1 MGQGAGVTG
10 DTTSTEATVSASAQ
24 RVGGPDV
31 EAIIARHTA
40 RRAVVVGPVLIALF
54 GLLRGVDG
62 AVAAAIGVAIV
73 AGNFLLGGALLSVA
87 ARISLG
93 LYHAAAL
100 LGFLLRLGL
109 IAATMLAVAAAVD
122 VDRPAL
128 GITVV
133 VSYLAL
139 LSWEA
144 YAVAKG
150 SERELEWI

>member
-1 MGQGAGVTG
+1 MTT
-10 DTTSTEATVSASAQ
+10 DTAAQ
-24 RVGGPDV
+24 RPMGPDV
-31 EAIIARHTA
+31 EAILARHTV
-40 RRAVVVGPVLIALF
+40 RRAVVVGPVLVAVF
-54 GLLRGVDG
+54 GVLRGLDG
-62 AVAAAIGVAIV
+62 AVAAAIGIAIV
-73 AGNFLLGGALLSVA
+73 AGNFLLGGVLMSVA

-109 IAATMLAVAAAVD
+109 IAGTMLGVAAVVD

-133 VSYLAL
+133 VSYLVL

-144 YAVAKG
+144 VAVAKG
-150 SERELEWI
+150 SERELEWVS